1 LYLGESNNVG
11 DAEMETTP
19 AIHNENLAKRLGDMY
34 AAVLVTQ
41 DIASLVIIFAQ
52 DCSSLRRDSELGCY
66 VAILEKAVSQQ
77 KCLVGL
83 ISRQPSGIC
92 CYDKEANSI
101 AKKPPT

>member
-1 LYLGESNNVG
+1 MYLGESNNVG

-83 ISRQPSGIC
+83 ISRQLSGHLLPWQRG
-92 CYDKEANSI
+92 NPI